1 MWAIFA
7 VCFDAACH
15 EIMEE
20 ALGEAT
26 SVARRRKLRQAQR
39 VAATRLAAPARV
51 GARFEREGRRRA
63 HLFAV
68 AGGVAARS
76 GSPSRRWGWDCFAI
90 AAAATVARRAH
101 EQVDAGLRFHRRFA
115 RNNRRTGPL
124 ESGCSRA
131 RLQCNCGRRAS
142 GRWHNT
148 AAGVYTRRDAA
159 PLRAR
164 RAGIARAA
172 PRGGST
178 APSAKVPVSWQLSRA
193 VRNWWQFSRIAIGF
207 CPDRVYCRSNRSRI
221 DPSAHGARHTSG
233 G

>member
-51 GARFEREGRRRA
+51 GARFEREWRRRA

-76 GSPSRRWGWDCFAI
+76 HIAPRTCTALERRHQPD
-90 AAAATVARRAH
+90 
-101 EQVDAGLRFHRRFA
+101 
-115 RNNRRTGPL
+115 
-124 ESGCSRA
+124 
-131 RLQCNCGRRAS
+131 
-142 GRWHNT
+142 
-148 AAGVYTRRDAA
+148 RDAA
-159 PLRAR
+159 SNLQLPFQAER
-164 RAGIARAA
+164 IMVFS
-172 PRGGST
+172 ST
-178 APSAKVPVSWQLSRA
+178 VFYIFYLSIWK
-193 VRNWWQFSRIAIGF
+193 NLFKTFI
-207 CPDRVYCRSNRSRI
+207 
-221 DPSAHGARHTSG
+221 
-233 G
+233 